1 MKINNTTVEIVND
14 NMMHQKVDAIVNAA
28 NSDLAD
34 GGGITRVIFG
44 AAGKG
49 LPAEIRQK
57 YPQGTPTGTAVI
69 TGGHDLKQPYIIHT
83 PGPVWHGGNSGEPD
97 LLASSYRSC
106 LEVAD
111 VQRLKS
117 IAFCSI
123 STGIYL
129 YPLDQ
134 AAPLALKL
142 VKDYLSAHPETTLER
157 VVFAMFGQ
165 KEYDAFV
172 HARAEVNGEAV

>member
-1 MKINNTTVEIVND
+1 MKINNTIVEIVND
-14 NMMHQKVDAIVNAA
+14 SMMHQKVDAIVNAA
-28 NSDLAD
+28 NPALAD
-34 GGGITRVIFG
+34 GGGITGVIFG

-111 VQRLKS
+111 KAGLKS

-123 STGIYL
+123 STGIYG

-134 AAPLALKL
+134 AAPLALKTIR
-142 VKDYLSAHPETTLER
+142 DYLAAHPETTLER

-172 HARAEVNGEAV
+172 KAGAEMDGEAV

>member
-1 MKINNTTVEIVND
+1 MKINNTTVEVVHES
-14 NMMHQKVDAIVNAA
+14 MMRQEVDALVNAA
-28 NSDLAD
+28 NPALAD
-34 GGGITRVIFG
+34 GGGITGKIFE

-83 PGPVWHGGNSGEPD
+83 PGPVWHGENSGEPG

-111 VQRLKS
+111 KAGLKS

-123 STGIYL
+123 STGIYG
-129 YPLDQ
+129 YPLDK
-134 AAPLALKL
+134 AAPMALKT
-142 VKDYLSAHPETTLER
+142 VGDYLAAHPITTLER
-157 VVFAMFGQ
+157 VIFAMFGQ
-165 KEYDAFV
+165 KEFDAFV
-172 HARAEVNGEAV
+172 HASAEVYRETV

>member
-14 NMMHQKVDAIVNAA
+14 SMMHQKVDAIVNAA
-28 NSDLAD
+28 NPALAD
-34 GGGITRVIFG
+34 GGGITGVIFG

-49 LPAEIRQK
+49 LLAEIRQK

-69 TGGHDLKQPYIIHT
+69 TGGHDLKQPNIIHT

-111 VQRLKS
+111 VQKLKS

-123 STGIYL
+123 STGIYG

-134 AAPLALKL
+134 AAPLALKT
-142 VKDYLSAHPETTLER
+142 VTEYLKAHPKTTVER

-172 HARAEVNGEAV
+172 KAGAEMDGEAV

>member
-1 MKINNTTVEIVND
+1 MKINNTTVEVVHGT
-14 NMMHQKVDAIVNAA
+14 MMHQKVDAIVNAA

-83 PGPVWHGGNSGEPD
+83 PGPVWHGGNSGEPG

-111 VQRLKS
+111 KAGLKS

-134 AAPLALKL
+134 AAPLALMT
-142 VKDYLSAHPETTLER
+142 VRDYLKAHPETTLER

-172 HARAEVNGEAV
+172 HASAEVYGEAV

>member
-1 MKINNTTVEIVND
+1 MKINNTTVEVVHES
-14 NMMHQKVDAIVNAA
+14 MMHQKVDAIVNAA
-28 NSDLAD
+28 NPALAG
-34 GGGITRVIFG
+34 GGGITGVIFG

-111 VQRLKS
+111 KAGLKS
-117 IAFCSI
+117 VAFCSI
-123 STGIYL
+123 STGIYG

-134 AAPLALKL
+134 AAPLALKT
-142 VKDYLSAHPETTLER
+142 VTEYLKAHPETTLER

-165 KEYDAFV
+165 NEYDAFV
-172 HARAEVNGEAV
+172 KAGAEMDGEAF

>member
-1 MKINNTTVEIVND
+1 MKINNTTVEVVHD
-14 NMMHQKVDAIVNAA
+14 SMMHQKVEAVVNAA

-34 GGGITRVIFG
+34 GGGITGLIFKT
-44 AAGKG
+44 AGSG
-49 LPAEIRQK
+49 LPAEIKLK
-57 YPQGTPTGTAVI
+57 YPRGTPTGTAVI
-69 TGGHDLKQPYIIHT
+69 TGGHKLRQPYIIHT
-83 PGPVWHGGNSGEPD
+83 PGPYWRGGNSGEPG

-106 LEVAD
+106 LQVAD
-111 VQRLKS
+111 KAGLKS

-123 STGIYL
+123 STGIYG

-157 VVFAMFGQ
+157 VVFAMFMPD
-165 KEYDAFV
+165 EFAAFMK
-172 HARAEVNGEAV
+172 ASAEVYGEAA